1 MQKRKGKCG
10 DGTGMETFR
19 VPSIRLTGRAC
30 NQPLTQYPG
39 PSAAR
44 PKGKTDEMT
53 RSSCLFGG
61 KNRRRGRRRERE
73 MGREIRG
80 MLEVFG
86 EKKPERPELEAEE
99 RRMGRLQTP
108 ESSPETSSRL
118 LVLARTFSPLASPLT
133 SPSGLPSVLSCLSA
147 NSKINATMSLKF
159 ESSANKKI
167 RGWIHFLVPI
177 ILCQTVRKS
186 KCVRA

>member
-1 MQKRKGKCG
+1 
-10 DGTGMETFR
+10 METFR

-39 PSAAR
+39 SSAAR

-53 RSSCLFGG
+53 RTSCLFGG

-86 EKKPERPELEAEE
+86 ERKPERPELEAEE
-99 RRMGRLQTP
+99 CRMGRLQNRVQRRAAASLCSLT
-108 ESSPETSSRL
+108 RFL
-118 LVLARTFSPLASPLT
+118 LSPLLSLRAPVR
-133 SPSGLPSVLSCLSA
+133 PVVSVCQLKNQCHHEL
-147 NSKINATMSLKF
+147 KILELWPMRKF
-159 ESSANKKI
+159 EAGSTSWCRLFYARPYVN
-167 RGWIHFLVPI
+167 
-177 ILCQTVRKS
+177 
-186 KCVRA
+186 